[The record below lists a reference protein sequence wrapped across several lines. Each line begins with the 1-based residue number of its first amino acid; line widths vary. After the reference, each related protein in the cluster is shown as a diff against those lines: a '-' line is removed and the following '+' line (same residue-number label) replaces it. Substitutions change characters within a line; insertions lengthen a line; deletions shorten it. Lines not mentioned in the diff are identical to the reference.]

1 MVVGARGPADFGE
14 TFGADLTEREVR
26 YMMRHEWAVSA
37 EDVLWRRSKLG
48 LRVSKEEAQR
58 LDDWMRQQG
67 RVAEASSA
75 LAGGA
80 GQ

>member
-1 MVVGARGPADFGE
+1 
-14 TFGADLTEREVR
+14 
-26 YMMRHEWAVSA
+26 MMRHEWAVSA

-80 GQ
+80 GH